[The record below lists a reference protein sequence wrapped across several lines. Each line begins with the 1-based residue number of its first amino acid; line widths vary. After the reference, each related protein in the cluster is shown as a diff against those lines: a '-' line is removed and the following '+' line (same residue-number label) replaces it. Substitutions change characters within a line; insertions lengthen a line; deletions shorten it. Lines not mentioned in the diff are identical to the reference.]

1 MDNIEFSIDASTYE
15 RLLELKSKKGFEK
28 RSWNELFQYI
38 LEQSSSKNDNKIERV
53 ATEFFI
59 KNDFEL
65 WVKNFTL
72 NLENIWKEKSAKDL
86 EESHAK
92 KNKLN
97 NCSAIVIG
105 RGPSLIRNNHLKLL
119 AESYFDGSIICT
131 DGVLKT
137 ALEAGVTPNKFPK
150 FYVVTI
156 DAYREIKELYQDEI
170 IKKYGNQIKGIFST
184 FSHPDAVSK
193 ARDSGIDIHWVHP
206 LFDYQEGQKS
216 FNNIAGLMVRTKH
229 SNGLPAIQTGGNSGT
244 SSWFVAWRILKCDTI
259 CLIGIDHGWSTEDSL
274 EKIISH
280 GFMFKPPEIKPD
292 DPNFK
297 KLFPKIYNPEF
308 KTSCILDPIFQY
320 YRNALIEFISRAPE
334 KISTINA
341 TEGGSIFGNK
351 IICEDF
357 LNFLK
362 SVGKQ

>member
-1 MDNIEFSIDASTYE
+1 MDNIEFSVDDSTYE
-15 RLLELKSKKGFEK
+15 KFLELKSKKGFEK
-28 RSWNELFQYI
+28 KSWNEFFQHI
-38 LEQSSSKNDNKIERV
+38 IKQSSSENVNKIERV

-72 NLENIWKEKSAKDL
+72 NLENIWKEKSARDL
-86 EESHAK
+86 EETVEK
-92 KNKLN
+92 TNQLN
-97 NCSAIVIG
+97 NSAIVIG
-105 RGPSLIRNNHLKLL
+105 RGPSLMKNNHLELL
-119 AESYFDGSIICT
+119 AESSFDGSIICT

-137 ALEAGVTPNKFPK
+137 ALEAGVTPKKFPK

-156 DAYREIKELYQDEI
+156 DAYREIKDLYEDKI
-170 IKKYGNQIKGIFST
+170 IEEYGKDIKGIFST
-184 FSHPDAVSK
+184 FSHPDAISK
-193 ARDSGIDIHWVHP
+193 ARNSKIDIHWVHP

-216 FNNIAGLMVRTKH
+216 FNNIAGLMVRAKH

-244 SSWFVAWRILKCDTI
+244 SSWFVAWRILKCVRV

-292 DPNFK
+292 DPNFG

-320 YRNALIEFISRAPE
+320 YRNALIEFISRVPE
-334 KISTINA
+334 NISTINA
-341 TEGGSIFGNK
+341 TGGGSIFGNK
-351 IICEDF
+351 IICKDF